1 MFLIEY
7 LIRTTVLMAAG
18 VIVANIAMESNL
30 LASLARPIGLL
41 TRASKLPESCTASIF
56 ACMISPAA
64 GKSALSEFYRRG
76 EVGKTE
82 TILTILISTF
92 PVVLGESLF
101 RVQAPIAIVLLGP
114 VVGGTYV
121 LLNLFSSFIQS
132 FSALLYSR
140 LRMKPEGSA
149 GAERSVIAATT
160 TTATVPTISTASNIS
175 VTGPETIATDGVEEV
190 RKKLRLDRDVA
201 MTGLSKSVPA
211 LKKTI
216 PMVVATMVLMDL
228 LMSHGAID
236 GLAAAFDPVLRAL
249 GLPGECV
256 APLAMQFVHFS
267 AGYASVA
274 ALMEAGAITSKQ
286 AIITLIVGSMAVIT
300 MIYVKYSISM
310 YLALFG
316 RFGAKIALVSYLFSM
331 AAKITTIFLTLM
343 LL

>member
-1 MFLIEY
+1 MPLIEY

-41 TRASKLPESCTASIF
+41 THASNLPESCTASIF

-82 TILTILISTF
+82 TLLTILISTF

-101 RVQAPIAIVLLGP
+101 RVQAPIAVVLLGP
-114 VVGGTYV
+114 VVGGLYV

-140 LRMKPEGSA
+140 LRMRTQGPNGTGRSA
-149 GAERSVIAATT
+149 TATT
-160 TTATVPTISTASNIS
+160 IKNIEASEAS
-175 VTGPETIATDGVEEV
+175 GEV
-190 RKKLRLDRDVA
+190 GERWKSFWLDRDAAV
-201 MTGLSKSVPA
+201 TGFRRSVPT
-211 LKKTI
+211 LRKSI

-228 LMSHGAID
+228 LMSYGAVD
-236 GLAAAFDPVLRAL
+236 GLAAAFNPALRAL
-249 GLPGECV
+249 GLPGECI

-316 RFGAKIALVSYLFSM
+316 KFGAKIALVSYLFSM
-331 AAKITTIFLTLM
+331 TAKVTTIFLALM

>member
-1 MFLIEY
+1 MPLIEY
-7 LIRTTVLMAAG
+7 LIRTTMLMAAG
-18 VIVANIAMESNL
+18 VIVANIAMEANL
-30 LASLARPIGLL
+30 LAGLARPIGLL
-41 TRASKLPESCTASIF
+41 SRSSNLPQCCTFSILT
-56 ACMISPAA
+56 CMISPAA

-82 TILTILISTF
+82 TLLSILISTF

-140 LRMKPEGSA
+140 LRMRPTRTGTPA
-149 GAERSVIAATT
+149 PATT
-160 TTATVPTISTASNIS
+160 INTIGGGDLADES
-175 VTGPETIATDGVEEV
+175 EEK
-190 RKKLRLDRDVA
+190 RKSFMLDREAA
-201 MTGLSKSVPA
+201 MRGFQKSIPA

-228 LMSHGAID
+228 LMRHGAIES
-236 GLAAAFDPVLRAL
+236 LSVFFNPVLRAL
-249 GLPGECV
+249 GLPGECI

-300 MIYVKYSISM
+300 MIYVKYSLSM

-316 RFGAKIALVSYLFSM
+316 RFGARLALVSYLFSM
-331 AAKITTIFLTLM
+331 TAKVATILLALM
-343 LL
+343 LLSHQG

>member
-1 MFLIEY
+1 MPLIEY

-41 TRASKLPESCTASIF
+41 TRASNLPEGCTASIF

-92 PVVLGESLF
+92 PIVLGESLF

-140 LRMKPEGSA
+140 LRRWPEGSA
-149 GAERSVIAATT
+149 GAERSVT
-160 TTATVPTISTASNIS
+160 SLD
-175 VTGPETIATDGVEEV
+175 ATDGVGE
-190 RKKLRLDRDVA
+190 RRASFKLDRNSA
-201 MTGLSKSVPA
+201 MTGLSRSVPA
-211 LKKTI
+211 LRKTI
-216 PMVVATMVLMDL
+216 PMVVVTMVLMDL

-267 AGYASVA
+267 AGYASVT

-316 RFGAKIALVSYLFSM
+316 KFGAKIALVSYLFSM
-331 AAKITTIFLTLM
+331 TAKVTTIFLALM

>member
-1 MFLIEY
+1 MPLIEY

-41 TRASKLPESCTASIF
+41 TRASNLPEGCTASIF

-92 PVVLGESLF
+92 PIVLGESLF

-140 LRMKPEGSA
+140 LRRWPEGYA
-149 GAERSVIAATT
+149 GAERSVT
-160 TTATVPTISTASNIS
+160 SLD
-175 VTGPETIATDGVEEV
+175 ATDGVGE
-190 RKKLRLDRDVA
+190 RRASFKLDRNSA
-201 MTGLSKSVPA
+201 MTGLSRSVPA
-211 LKKTI
+211 LRKTI
-216 PMVVATMVLMDL
+216 PMVVVTMVLMDL

-267 AGYASVA
+267 AGYASVT

-316 RFGAKIALVSYLFSM
+316 KFGAKIALVSYLFSM
-331 AAKITTIFLTLM
+331 TAKVTTIFLALM

>member
-1 MFLIEY
+1 MPLIEY
-7 LIRTTVLMAAG
+7 LVRTTVLMAAG

-41 TRASKLPESCTASIF
+41 TRASNLPESCTASIF

-132 FSALLYSR
+132 FSAFLYSR
-140 LRMKPEGSA
+140 LRMRPEGSA
-149 GAERSVIAATT
+149 GAERSINATATT
-160 TTATVPTISTASNIS
+160 FIISTASNTS
-175 VTGPETIATDGVEEV
+175 VTGPDTAATDDVGE
-190 RKKLRLDRDVA
+190 RRASFRLDRDAA

-267 AGYASVA
+267 AAYASVA

-316 RFGAKIALVSYLFSM
+316 KFGAKIALVSYLFSM
-331 AAKITTIFLTLM
+331 AAKVTTIFLALM

>member
-1 MFLIEY
+1 MPLIEY
-7 LIRTTVLMAAG
+7 LIRTTILMAAG

-76 EVGKTE
+76 EVGRTE
-82 TILTILISTF
+82 SLLTILISTF

-101 RVQAPIAIVLLGP
+101 RVQAPIAVVLLGP
-114 VVGGTYV
+114 VVGGNYV

-140 LRMKPEGSA
+140 LWMRPQGSNGTVNSA
-149 GAERSVIAATT
+149 SATT
-160 TTATVPTISTASNIS
+160 IENIDAVEASDKVS
-175 VTGPETIATDGVEEV
+175 V
-190 RKKLRLDRDVA
+190 RWKSFRLDRDTS
-201 MTGLSKSVPA
+201 MTGFRKSVPA
-211 LKKTI
+211 LRKSI

-228 LMSHGAID
+228 LMARGAID

-274 ALMEAGAITSKQ
+274 ALMEAGAITPKQ
-286 AIITLIVGSMAVIT
+286 AVVTLLVGSMGVIT
-300 MIYVKYSISM
+300 MIYVKYSLSM
-310 YLALFG
+310 YIALFG
-316 RFGAKIALVSYLFSM
+316 KFGARLALVSYLFSM
-331 AAKITTIFLTLM
+331 TAKVATILLALM

>member
-1 MFLIEY
+1 MPLIEY

-18 VIVANIAMESNL
+18 VIIANIAMESNL

-41 TRASKLPESCTASIF
+41 THASNLPESCTASIF

-82 TILTILISTF
+82 TLLTILISTF

-114 VVGGTYV
+114 VVGGLYV

-132 FSALLYSR
+132 FSAHLYSR
-140 LRMKPEGSA
+140 LRMRSRGFTGS
-149 GAERSVIAATT
+149 GISATT
-160 TTATVPTISTASNIS
+160 TMTERINTLEAS
-175 VTGPETIATDGVEEV
+175 GEV
-190 RKKLRLDRDVA
+190 GERWKSFRLDRDAAV
-201 MTGLSKSVPA
+201 TGLRKSVPT
-211 LKKTI
+211 LRKSI
-216 PMVVATMVLMDL
+216 PMVVATMVLMDF
-228 LMSHGAID
+228 LMSHGAVD
-236 GLAAAFDPVLRAL
+236 GLAAAFNPALRAL
-249 GLPGECV
+249 GLPGECI

-274 ALMEAGAITSKQ
+274 ALMEAGAITPKQ
-286 AIITLIVGSMAVIT
+286 AIITLIVGSMGVIT

-316 RFGAKIALVSYLFSM
+316 KFGARLALVSYLFSM
-331 AAKITTIFLTLM
+331 SAKVVTIFLALM
-343 LL
+343 FL

>member
-1 MFLIEY
+1 MPLLEY
-7 LIRTTVLMAAG
+7 LVRTTMLMAAG
-18 VIVANIAMESNL
+18 VIVANIAMEANL
-30 LASLARPIGLL
+30 LAGLARPVGLL
-41 TRASKLPESCTASIF
+41 SRSSNLPECCMVSIF
-56 ACMISPAA
+56 TCMISPAA

-82 TILTILISTF
+82 TFLTILISTF

-101 RVQAPIAIVLLGP
+101 RVQAPIAVVLLGP

-121 LLNLFSSFIQS
+121 LLNLFSSFVQS

-140 LRMKPEGSA
+140 LRMRPTVSTGAGTSA
-149 GAERSVIAATT
+149 AATT
-160 TTATVPTISTASNIS
+160 INTNN
-175 VTGPETIATDGVEEV
+175 GVEAADESEEK
-190 RKKLRLDRDVA
+190 RKCFRLDRETA
-201 MTGLSKSVPA
+201 MAGFRKSIPA
-211 LKKTI
+211 LRKTI

-228 LMSHGAID
+228 LMRHGAIES
-236 GLAAAFDPVLRAL
+236 LSALFDPVLRAL
-249 GLPGECV
+249 GLPGECI

-286 AIITLIVGSMAVIT
+286 AVITLLVGSMAVIT
-300 MIYVKYSISM
+300 MIYAKYSLSM

-316 RFGAKIALVSYLFSM
+316 KFGARLALASYLFSM
-331 AAKITTIFLTLM
+331 TAKVVTIFLALI

>member
-1 MFLIEY
+1 MSLLEY
-7 LIRTTVLMAAG
+7 LIRTTMLMTAG
-18 VIVANIAMESNL
+18 VIVANIAMEANL
-30 LASLARPIGLL
+30 LAGLARPIGLL
-41 TRASKLPESCTASIF
+41 SRSSNLPECCTVSIF

-82 TILTILISTF
+82 TLLSILISTF

-101 RVQAPIAIVLLGP
+101 RVQAPIAVVLLGP

-140 LRMKPEGSA
+140 LRMTPTASTGTSNSA
-149 GAERSVIAATT
+149 PATT
-160 TTATVPTISTASNIS
+160 INTTNKTSRA
-175 VTGPETIATDGVEEV
+175 EV
-190 RKKLRLDRDVA
+190 VDEDKEKGKSSRLDRETA
-201 MTGLSKSVPA
+201 MKGFRKSVPA
-211 LKKTI
+211 LRKTI
-216 PMVVATMVLMDL
+216 PTVVATMILMDL
-228 LMSHGAID
+228 LMRHGAIES
-236 GLAAAFDPVLRAL
+236 LCVFFDPALRAL
-249 GLPGECV
+249 GLPGECI

-274 ALMEAGAITSKQ
+274 ALMEAEAITSKQ
-286 AIITLIVGSMAVIT
+286 AVITLLVGSMAVIT
-300 MIYVKYSISM
+300 MIYAKYSLSM

-316 RFGAKIALVSYLFSM
+316 KFGARLALVSYLFSM
-331 AAKITTIFLTLM
+331 TAKVVTIFLALM

>member
-1 MFLIEY
+1 MPLIEY
-7 LIRTTVLMAAG
+7 LIRTTILMAAG

-76 EVGKTE
+76 EVGKRE

-101 RVQAPIAIVLLGP
+101 RVQAPIAVVLLGP
-114 VVGGTYV
+114 VVGGTYF

-140 LRMKPEGSA
+140 LRMRPEGPNGNGTAGSA
-149 GAERSVIAATT
+149 
-160 TTATVPTISTASNIS
+160 S
-175 VTGPETIATDGVEEV
+175 VTIIENIDVVEASHEV
-190 RKKLRLDRDVA
+190 SEGRKSFRLDRDAV

-211 LKKTI
+211 LRKSI
-216 PMVVATMVLMDL
+216 PMVVATMILMDL

-236 GLAAAFDPVLRAL
+236 GLAAAFTPFLRAL

-286 AIITLIVGSMAVIT
+286 AIITLIVGSMGVIT

-331 AAKITTIFLTLM
+331 AAKVVTIFLALM

>member
-1 MFLIEY
+1 MPLIEY
-7 LIRTTVLMAAG
+7 LIRTTILMAAG

-82 TILTILISTF
+82 TLLTILISTF

-101 RVQAPIAIVLLGP
+101 RVQAPIAVVLLGP

-121 LLNLFSSFIQS
+121 ILNLFSSFIQS

-140 LRMKPEGSA
+140 LRRWPQSSDGTMGFASATTIENIDAAEASDEGSE
-149 GAERSVIAATT
+149 G
-160 TTATVPTISTASNIS
+160 
-175 VTGPETIATDGVEEV
+175 
-190 RKKLRLDRDVA
+190 RKSFRLDRDTA

-211 LKKTI
+211 LRKSI
-216 PMVVATMVLMDL
+216 PMVVATMILMDL

-236 GLAAAFDPVLRAL
+236 GLAAAFAPFLRAL

-286 AIITLIVGSMAVIT
+286 AIITLIVGSMGVIT

-331 AAKITTIFLTLM
+331 AAKVVTIFLALM